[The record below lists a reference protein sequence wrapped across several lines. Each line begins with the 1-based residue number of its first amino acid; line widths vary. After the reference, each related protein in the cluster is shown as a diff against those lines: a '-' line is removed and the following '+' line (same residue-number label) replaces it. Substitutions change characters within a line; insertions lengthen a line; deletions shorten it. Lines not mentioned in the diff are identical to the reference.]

1 MREETVIAFI
11 AARGGSKRFKNKN
24 IFLHDKKPLISYPI
38 EAARKSKI
46 FNNLVV
52 ATDSKKIEKISLDLG
67 VTIFNRTKKSASDY
81 AHETLAFKR
90 IFRKFKRKGKEIPSL
105 ICMIYPTAI
114 LLTKKDLINSY
125 KIIKDNKNIDV
136 VMGVSK
142 YNYSPYKALSYNNRG
157 YLSPIFKNKAQK
169 RLQKT
174 KEMFVSNGTIYW
186 HRTAAFLKEGYS
198 GHYGNKMKG
207 FLMDFDISID
217 IDKKSDLKKYLNI
230 IVYKYGK

>member
-1 MREETVIAFI
+1 MGEEKVIAFI

-24 IFLHDKKPLISYPI
+24 IFLHNKKPLISYPI

-46 FNNLVV
+46 FNTLVV
-52 ATDSKKIEKISLDLG
+52 ATDSKKIEKISLNLG
-67 VTIFNRTKKSASDY
+67 VSIFNRTKKSASDY
-81 AHETLAFKR
+81 AHETQALKEYLESLKR
-90 IFRKFKRKGKEIPSL
+90 QGKEIPSL

-157 YLSPIFKNKAQK
+157 YLTPIFKNKAQK
-169 RLQKT
+169 RSQKT

-217 IDKKSDLKKYLNI
+217 IDKKSDLKKIFQYYSL
-230 IVYKYGK
+230 